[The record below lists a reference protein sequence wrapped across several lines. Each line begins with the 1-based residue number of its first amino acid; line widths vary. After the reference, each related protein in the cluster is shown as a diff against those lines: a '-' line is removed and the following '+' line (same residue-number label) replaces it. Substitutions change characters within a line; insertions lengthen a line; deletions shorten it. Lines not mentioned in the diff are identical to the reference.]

1 MTQPGFGLF
10 SLEDLTFDRWQGG
23 NYYPNQTVSGQ
34 DNSWFPWYTN
44 FVGDPPVT
52 EIFEQASSAEMLAR
66 LQFNLAQFGKIN
78 QDTYVNGTR
87 FSQDTV
93 TGFYRCSHQ

>member
-1 MTQPGFGLF
+1 
-10 SLEDLTFDRWQGG
+10 
-23 NYYPNQTVSGQ
+23 
-34 DNSWFPWYTN
+34 
-44 FVGDPPVT
+44 
-52 EIFEQASSAEMLAR
+52 MLAR

-93 TGFYRCSHQ
+93 TGFYRCKHQ